1 MAECSLGLRSCP
13 VRRMLPDQATTLA
26 YSHDQT
32 AGRMVLP
39 ERLEEDVQYKLLV
52 EAQDGHSCAR
62 EVLVA
67 RNLGLVPKALEKIN
81 TGWVRSID
89 RADMW
94 QFAVPGL
101 NKAIDSWDPAKGSFS
116 TLAVT
121 CIRQAVSDALDNTDR
136 PVRLPRDVEQ
146 RIRKGAQLYNV
157 AAAAAYDELAYSN
170 GASVVRRHDPEAVAA
185 AFARP
190 AGDQE
195 APDRFTSKQGAS
207 DAARRFRPGLS
218 SPIGKLPPHRL
229 SVIHRELPDQGALD
243 LEGRDQWAE
252 EYEATFRVEL
262 PEQYDGALAHS
273 GLSEKRRKDTLS
285 QREGAQVTAYIGELD
300 APTGEARG
308 DLGDMQETTL
318 YDVVPAPDEGGFKQV
333 EDQDELRRWAAE
345 SPANRERLR
354 DELEKIRKETTRAD
368 ASIVLPAVT
377 SR

>member
-26 YSHDQT
+26 YGYDQT

-39 ERLEEDVQYKLLV
+39 ERLEEDVQHKLLV

-67 RNLGLVPKALEKIN
+67 RNLGLVPKALEKVN
-81 TGWVRSID
+81 TGWVRSTD

-94 QFAVPGL
+94 QFGVLGL
-101 NKAIDSWDPAKGSFS
+101 NKAITNWDPARGSFS

-121 CIRQAVSDALDNTDR
+121 CIRQAVSDALDNNDR

-146 RIRKGAQLYNV
+146 RIRKGAQLHNV
-157 AAAAAYDELAYSN
+157 AVDQACDELAYSN

-195 APDRFTSKQGAS
+195 VPDRFTSKQGAS
-207 DAARRFRPGLS
+207 DAARRFRPGPS

-229 SVIHRELPDQGALD
+229 GVLYRELPDQG
-243 LEGRDQWAE
+243 
-252 EYEATFRVEL
+252 VEDYRAAFTIKL
-262 PEQYDGALAHS
+262 PDQYDGALAHS
-273 GLSEKRRKDTLS
+273 GLSEKRRPDNLS
-285 QREGAQVTAYIGELD
+285 QREGARTTAYVGELD
-300 APTGEARG
+300 APTGETRG

-318 YDVVPAPDEGGFKQV
+318 YDVTPAPDEGGFKRV
-333 EDQDELRRWAAE
+333 EDQDRLRRWAAE

-354 DELEKIRKETTRAD
+354 DELEKIRKDTTRA
-368 ASIVLPAVT
+368 
-377 SR
+377 